1 MKLSET
7 GIVLFIHFLFDCSL
21 QLAMFLHPGFR
32 ELNGLGE
39 EVVES
44 TKQHIIDY
52 IESSM
57 LLPPEPKRLKMDARF
72 TCYANRVAEPCR
84 DKYDRYLST
93 AVADSDPLI
102 FWKSNSATL
111 PILAKLAKRVLSVPP
126 TSAPSE
132 RSFSMASHVVSSR
145 RTSLRPGT
153 VDNVLFLHSHRKTV
167 DHVIYVLLKGEL
179 GKRV

>member
-1 MKLSET
+1 
-7 GIVLFIHFLFDCSL
+7 
-21 QLAMFLHPGFR
+21 MFLHPGFR
-32 ELNGLGE
+32 ELNGLEE
-39 EVVES
+39 EVAES

-57 LLPPEPKRLKMDARF
+57 LLPPEPKRMKMDARF

-84 DKYDRYLST
+84 DEYDRYLST
-93 AVADSDPLI
+93 AVADSDSLI
-102 FWKSNSATL
+102 FWKNNSATL

-126 TSAPSE
+126 THAPSE

-153 VDNVLFLHSHRKTV
+153 VDNVLFLHSHRKN
-167 DHVIYVLLKGEL
+167 
-179 GKRV
+179 R